1 MTNQTTFA
9 SLNKEARKAKQQVI
23 IDAAERVFAS
33 KAFNQVSM
41 RDIAGEAAV
50 SHATIYRYFPDKQA
64 LLVEAFVRGIREII
78 TSIRTSSQKDPGDE
92 IREAAE
98 LFVDFLS
105 RNDHYFKM
113 MSHFMLNG
121 DLSLERVDRLNA
133 TVRPLLDQFEI
144 ILKRLGAEKDTR
156 CLAHCFFAAL
166 NGILITFRDYPGR
179 SPEDVRYHMRL
190 LAQMTARLFEQG
202 SAGWK

>member
-9 SLNKEARKAKQQVI
+9 SLNKEARKAKRQVI

-41 RDIAGEAAV
+41 RDIAGEAAI

-78 TSIRTSSQKDPGDE
+78 ESIRTSSQKDPGDE
-92 IREAAE
+92 IRDAAE

-121 DLSLERVDRLNA
+121 DLNPERVDRLNA

-144 ILKRLGAEKDTR
+144 ILKRLGAEKDPR

-179 SPEDVRYHMRL
+179 SPKDVQSHMQL
-190 LAQMTARLFEQG
+190 LAEMTARLVEQG